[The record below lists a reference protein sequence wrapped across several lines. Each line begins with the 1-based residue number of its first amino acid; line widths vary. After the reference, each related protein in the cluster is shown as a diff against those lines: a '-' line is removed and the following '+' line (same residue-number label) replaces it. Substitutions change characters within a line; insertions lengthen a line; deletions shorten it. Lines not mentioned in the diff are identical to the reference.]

1 MHQSYDQNAVQAI
14 LDGSSTHL
22 FKVFDD
28 SICLVNDEHTF
39 VATVSPSDID
49 GVHKLYIAFTELSD
63 EAASDCVKD
72 VLTWL
77 NDFADIKQMI
87 ACVELDNTSSYYAI
101 SKAGFYLVGVIST
114 PKYDVAIFQY
124 RFEVDL

>member
-14 LDGSSTHL
+14 LDDSGCAL

-39 VATVSPSDID
+39 VASIGPSDID
-49 GVHKLYIAFTELSD
+49 GVHKLYIAFTEMSD
-63 EAASDCVKD
+63 DDAVVCVKD
-72 VLTWL
+72 VLRWV
-77 NDFADIKQMI
+77 NEFSNVWQMI

-101 SKAGFYLVGVIST
+101 SKAGFYLVGVISA
-114 PKYDVAIFQY
+114 PKYDVAIFKI
-124 RFEVDL
+124 